1 MNADAAS
8 RAAVPPESGTRPV
21 TLFDLHRPQ
30 VIADPW
36 PLYRQL
42 LADPRPVWDRPCRSW
57 LVSRHADV
65 SRLLADRRLSVVM
78 DHARVA
84 RAAPAAMRP
93 WYPLLDAHV
102 SFVDP
107 PGHTRLR
114 SVLAASFK
122 PAAVSM
128 LDGFIAGLVEAALD
142 RARTAGRMDVVS
154 DLAYPIPLRVMQ
166 HMLGLDGVD
175 LPTLRR
181 WSAAWGE
188 VVAAPAHLP
197 TGETG
202 QLVADVNDLIGFLRR
217 VVARHQ
223 AAPRDTVTGLLVR
236 AASDEVLTE
245 DEVIAGLMMLVT
257 AGHETTAGLIANIV
271 AALLDDPHLAARLA
285 DAPDLLPAAV
295 DELARLHSPTQYTA
309 RTAPVDIEI
318 AGQPI
323 RAGSSV
329 VLMLAAANRDP
340 NAFPDPDHVL
350 LDRPATPPAVA
361 FGRGSHFCFGAGL
374 AQLEARLTV
383 GRLLARCA
391 DLRPAGERRWRPN
404 PNLRGL
410 ATLPITVRP
419 RNPTAGG
426 TP

>member
-1 MNADAAS
+1 
-8 RAAVPPESGTRPV
+8 
-21 TLFDLHRPQ
+21 
-30 VIADPW
+30 
-36 PLYRQL
+36 
-42 LADPRPVWDRPCRSW
+42 
-57 LVSRHADV
+57 
-65 SRLLADRRLSVVM
+65 
-78 DHARVA
+78 
-84 RAAPAAMRP
+84 
-93 WYPLLDAHV
+93 
-102 SFVDP
+102 
-107 PGHTRLR
+107 
-114 SVLAASFK
+114 
-122 PAAVSM
+122 
-128 LDGFIAGLVEAALD
+128 
-142 RARTAGRMDVVS
+142 
-154 DLAYPIPLRVMQ
+154 
-166 HMLGLDGVD
+166 
-175 LPTLRR
+175 
-181 WSAAWGE
+181 
-188 VVAAPAHLP
+188 
-197 TGETG
+197 
-202 QLVADVNDLIGFLRR
+202 
-217 VVARHQ
+217 
-223 AAPRDTVTGLLVR
+223 
-236 AASDEVLTE
+236 VLTE

-285 DAPDLLPAAV
+285 DAPDLLPAAI
-295 DELARLHSPTQYTA
+295 DEMARLHPPTQYTA

-323 RAGSSV
+323 PAGSSV

-391 DLRPAGERRWRPN
+391 KLRPAGERRWRLN

-410 ATLPITVRP
+410 ATLPITARP